1 MREKKDYRQLKAFAK
16 LLVMIMIGVLVAE
29 VGSCARAHAAV
40 ITGEKHLAGG
50 SYWIEQYVKATGHSP
65 YTEDIELLAEVM
77 YHENF
82 CNGQEAMELTGSVVI
97 NRVKHPEYPDS
108 IKSVLYERGQYSTT
122 GKFFT
127 RELPKVCY
135 DIALDLIIGGSKAP
149 DNCIYQAQFFQGSA
163 IYKLIKGEYFCYE

>member
-1 MREKKDYRQLKAFAK
+1 MRDERDIKQLLAFVK
-16 LLVMIMIGVLVAE
+16 LLTLIMIGVLVAE
-29 VGSCARAHAAV
+29 MGSCMRAHAAV

-149 DNCIYQAQFFQGSA
+149 DAVVYQAMFRQGSR
-163 IYKLIKGEYFCYE
+163 IYKKINTDYFCYE